1 MGNKFFFPFVLLLVT
16 IQFALPFSIR
26 DYYNTYE
33 EEFYDNPT
41 ERPDDYPSTT
51 ERFTTEALTTASI
64 KASTGAST
72 QASTDAS
79 IKASTEA
86 SNKASIK
93 ASTEASIKASIKAS
107 TEASSNASIKW
118 STEASTKA
126 SITAST
132 EASTT
137 DSDSVSDSVSDSHSD
152 PDFDTKLGDY
162 KLLPDWQRPTSEVP
176 APPIPTRE
184 LSHPKFSSNLQ
195 KQPLQFAS
203 AGFFKDLS
211 NYLGTVTMPY
221 R

>member
-26 DYYNTYE
+26 DYYDTYQQ
-33 EEFYDNPT
+33 EFYDNPT

-51 ERFTTEALTTASI
+51 ERFTTEALTKASI
-64 KASTGAST
+64 KAWTGAST
-72 QASTDAS
+72 EASTDAS
-79 IKASTEA
+79 MKASTEA
-86 SNKASIK
+86 S
-93 ASTEASIKASIKAS
+93 
-107 TEASSNASIKW
+107 
-118 STEASTKA
+118 TEASTQA

-137 DSDSVSDSVSDSHSD
+137 DSNSVFDSVSDSHSHSN
-152 PDFDTKLGDY
+152 FDTKLGDY

-203 AGFFKDLS
+203 AGFLKDLS

>member
-26 DYYNTYE
+26 DYYDTYQQ
-33 EEFYDNPT
+33 EFYDNPT

-51 ERFTTEALTTASI
+51 ERFTTEALTKASI
-64 KASTGAST
+64 KAWTGAST
-72 QASTDAS
+72 EASTDAS
-79 IKASTEA
+79 MKASTEA
-86 SNKASIK
+86 S
-93 ASTEASIKASIKAS
+93 T
-107 TEASSNASIKW
+107 NASMKW
-118 STEASTKA
+118 STEASTQA

-137 DSDSVSDSVSDSHSD
+137 DSNSVFDSVSDSHSHS
-152 PDFDTKLGDY
+152 DFDTKQGDY

-203 AGFFKDLS
+203 AGFLKDLS

>member
-33 EEFYDNPT
+33 QEFYDNPT

-51 ERFTTEALTTASI
+51 ERFTTEALTKASI
-64 KASTGAST
+64 KASTK
-72 QASTDAS
+72 ASTDAS
-79 IKASTEA
+79 IKATTEA
-86 SNKASIK
+86 S
-93 ASTEASIKASIKAS
+93 T
-107 TEASSNASIKW
+107 NASIKW

>member
-33 EEFYDNPT
+33 QEFYDNPT

-72 QASTDAS
+72 QASTDAT

-86 SNKASIK
+86 STKASIK
-93 ASTEASIKASIKAS
+93 ASTEAS
-107 TEASSNASIKW
+107 TNASIKW

-152 PDFDTKLGDY
+152 PDFYTKLGDY